1 MANTNVKPVMSVAMQ
16 QKRQLL
22 MCSVRTCKSY
32 PLLHVVSCISWSKY
46 INLLLCNFYAGEACL
61 FIALASAR

>member
-1 MANTNVKPVMSVAMQ
+1 MANTNVKRVMGVAMQ

-32 PLLHVVSCISWSKY
+32 PLLHVVSCISQSKY
-46 INLLLCNFYAGEACL
+46 INLLLCNFFAGEACL
-61 FIALASAR
+61 FLGSASAR